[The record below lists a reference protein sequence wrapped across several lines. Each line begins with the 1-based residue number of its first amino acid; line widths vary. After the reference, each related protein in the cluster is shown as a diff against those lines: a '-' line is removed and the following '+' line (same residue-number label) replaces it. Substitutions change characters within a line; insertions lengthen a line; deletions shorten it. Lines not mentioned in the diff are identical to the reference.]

1 MMMWSNGRRSKSLIA
16 YTQVEDETNADA
28 PKKEDFTF
36 SQPTE
41 LSGPWGSKVP
51 ARFYYLLVL
60 QSFVIVVLLLYITIK
75 QRPGDAACARQ
86 LSPYSPYLESGDLEY
101 EEFTDQNHLMQPSP
115 YRGQP
120 NPEVEEA
127 WIRLWRVPPIHFPE
141 DKLEALNKTPAEN
154 YEHVSKHL
162 GGGVKGF
169 LNVFHQLHCL
179 NFVRQYTYR
188 DAYDYSNV
196 TTFRASKEI
205 VRGHVDHCIETLRH
219 FLMCQSDVTPVVF
232 EKDPSRPSGS
242 KSDFNMRRKCRNFG
256 KIQAWTVANKGV

>member
-1 MMMWSNGRRSKSLIA
+1 MFEQQLGAWVPQACAWKEIVDEFHDVVGDIYAEWSWFW
-16 YTQVEDETNADA
+16 DADL
-28 PKKEDFTF
+28 KRE
-36 SQPTE
+36 
-41 LSGPWGSKVP
+41 V
-51 ARFYYLLVL
+51 
-60 QSFVIVVLLLYITIK
+60 
-75 QRPGDAACARQ
+75 DAASIPELR
-86 LSPYSPYLESGDLEY
+86 SGDFSVIYTTYPRAHDL
-101 EEFTDQNHLMQPSP
+101 HL
-115 YRGQP
+115 
-120 NPEVEEA
+120 
-127 WIRLWRVPPIHFPE
+127 PPIHFPE

-154 YEHVSKHL
+154 YEHVSKDL
-162 GGGVKGF
+162 GGGGVKGF

-196 TTFRASKEI
+196 TTFRANKEI